1 MKAKKTDVS
10 HKLKVA
16 RGQLDGIL
24 KMVDENRY
32 CVDISNQLLATQ
44 ALLKSANQ
52 EIMQAHIRSCV
63 AEALQTDKP
72 NPKLEEALSLL
83 EKCLIS
89 IRLNELQEAFGLIGK
104 ICLHY
109 DEHIFPMR
117 EKCAWGNGH
126 HGSRI

>member
-1 MKAKKTDVS
+1 MSEKKLAKGNDKAALNRR
-10 HKLKVA
+10 LK
-16 RGQLDGIL
+16 RIEGQVKGIQ
-24 KMVDENRY
+24 KMVEDDRY

-83 EKCLIS
+83 EKMS
-89 IRLNELQEAFGLIGK
+89 N
-104 ICLHY
+104 
-109 DEHIFPMR
+109 
-117 EKCAWGNGH
+117 
-126 HGSRI
+126 